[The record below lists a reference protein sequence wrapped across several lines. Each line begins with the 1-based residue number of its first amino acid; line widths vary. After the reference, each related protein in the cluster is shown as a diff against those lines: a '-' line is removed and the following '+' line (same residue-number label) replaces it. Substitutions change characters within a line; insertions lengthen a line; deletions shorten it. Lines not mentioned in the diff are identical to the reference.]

1 MNQQRVRVLHV
12 LEATIGGTKRH
23 GYTLATGLDSS
34 TFDVAVACPLVRSE
48 AQGDTSFVSDLRE
61 AGIPVLPVPMIRAVR
76 PWQDARAAGILYR
89 LVRRGQFDIIHTHS
103 SKAGILGRVV
113 GRMATG
119 AKIIHSP
126 QGLYFLGST
135 GLGRQFYLSLER
147 FAGRLT
153 DRLVA
158 LSASERDVA
167 IQYGV
172 ASEDRVA
179 LIENG
184 VDAREI
190 QQRAQDSPDRA
201 AFGIPQNAP
210 LVGTLARFIPQK
222 APEDTLAVIQ
232 RLQRQ
237 ACRKLALPLDRSRR
251 PGRRA
256 PFAPKS
262 AANWACQEQV
272 HFLGYRADALGLVRL
287 LDVFL
292 LTSRWEGMP
301 FSILEA
307 MALAKPIVAT
317 AAVGTSDILEHNRTG
332 MLAPVGDVESLA
344 THVHELL
351 RNSAHAQE
359 LGESALHAV
368 ETRFSQQRMLDL
380 TGELYLSVLHNTPA
394 GEGRPG

>member
-1 MNQQRVRVLHV
+1 MH
-12 LEATIGGTKRH
+12 
-23 GYTLATGLDSS
+23 
-34 TFDVAVACPLVRSE
+34 
-48 AQGDTSFVSDLRE
+48 
-61 AGIPVLPVPMIRAVR
+61 
-76 PWQDARAAGILYR
+76 AR
-89 LVRRGQFDIIHTHS
+89 FS
-103 SKAGILGRVV
+103 N
-113 GRMATG
+113 
-119 AKIIHSP
+119 
-126 QGLYFLGST
+126 
-135 GLGRQFYLSLER
+135 
-147 FAGRLT
+147 
-153 DRLVA
+153 A
-158 LSASERDVA
+158 LKTR
-167 IQYGV
+167 
-172 ASEDRVA
+172 
-179 LIENG
+179 
-184 VDAREI
+184 
-190 QQRAQDSPDRA
+190 PDRA

-232 RLQRQ
+232 RLHAGLPDAHFLWIGHGGPQESAIRAQ
-237 ACRKLALPLDRSRR
+237 AAALGLS
-251 PGRRA
+251 
-256 PFAPKS
+256 
-262 AANWACQEQV
+262 EQV
-272 HFLGYRADALGLVRL
+272 HFLGYRADALSLVRL

-351 RNSAHAQE
+351 RNSARAQE

>member
-126 QGLYFLGST
+126 QGFYFLGST
-135 GLGRQFYLSLER
+135 GLGRKFYLSLER
-147 FAGRLT
+147 YAGRLT

-167 IQYGV
+167 IKYGV
-172 ASEDRVA
+172 ASEDRIA

-184 VDAREI
+184 VNAREI

-232 RLQRQ
+232 RLHASLPDAHFLWIGHGGPQESAIRAQ
-237 ACRKLALPLDRSRR
+237 AAALGLS
-251 PGRRA
+251 
-256 PFAPKS
+256 
-262 AANWACQEQV
+262 EQV

-351 RNSAHAQE
+351 RNSARAQE

-368 ETRFSQQRMLDL
+368 ETRFSRQRMLDL
-380 TGELYLSVLHNTPA
+380 TGELYLSVLHNTPPA